1 MEIFDVDKKQ
11 YESAVRN
18 VKYIYDSVWFHE
30 INGNKV
36 EKVCYFLFKN
46 SKNKCGMIVGIRD
59 QTAWLPYS
67 APFGMVERIN
77 LMNLEEMDEVIFLL
91 EKYLSEIGVK
101 KIFFRLPP
109 FFYDETFI
117 SELQNILTGHHFVLT
132 SVDLNYQF
140 FLKDET
146 YYFEHLQRNAKK
158 NLQRALKSNWSFHHC
173 DDWEDK
179 KLAYDII
186 AENRKSK
193 GYPLKMSWEAIR
205 DTCAHISSDFFLLE
219 LENSP
224 IAAAIVF
231 GVTTN
236 IAQVIYWGDM
246 PNSGLCRSM
255 NYLAYQI
262 YRYYLNTG
270 IEVLDIGPST
280 ENGIPN
286 FGLCNFKRSI
296 GCDVSS
302 KLTFEKEFE

>member
-109 FFYDETFI
+109 FFYD
-117 SELQNILTGHHFVLT
+117 
-132 SVDLNYQF
+132 
-140 FLKDET
+140 
-146 YYFEHLQRNAKK
+146 
-158 NLQRALKSNWSFHHC
+158 
-173 DDWEDK
+173 
-179 KLAYDII
+179 
-186 AENRKSK
+186 
-193 GYPLKMSWEAIR
+193 
-205 DTCAHISSDFFLLE
+205 
-219 LENSP
+219 
-224 IAAAIVF
+224 
-231 GVTTN
+231 
-236 IAQVIYWGDM
+236 
-246 PNSGLCRSM
+246 
-255 NYLAYQI
+255 
-262 YRYYLNTG
+262 
-270 IEVLDIGPST
+270 
-280 ENGIPN
+280 
-286 FGLCNFKRSI
+286 
-296 GCDVSS
+296 
-302 KLTFEKEFE
+302 